1 MKQKENKGGI
11 LSNEKLEQDLEVRR
25 RNGATDTRGMQDTGD
40 QKVRHM
46 GNDVQKNDGLGKDE
60 NSGETAK
67 TKACCLLWGILRTV
81 RTFWLLQN
89 PSKHRK

>member
-1 MKQKENKGGI
+1 MDAGEAAFWHFFYPYWLKKTMKQKENKGGI

-60 NSGETAK
+60 NSGEN
-67 TKACCLLWGILRTV
+67 RED
-81 RTFWLLQN
+81 
-89 PSKHRK
+89 